1 MNEVGPHFDLKFRR
15 NQIASG
21 DLFKTACK
29 KPKVLNPEKK
39 KVINILNKDGQKLI
53 CFFRPIKMFIQ
64 QISEIGKQRFLSNNK
79 MLKA

>member
-39 KVINILNKDGQKLI
+39 KVINLLNKDGQKLI
-53 CFFRPIKMFIQ
+53 YEYRPIKMFIQ
-64 QISEIGKQRFLSNNK
+64 QISETGKQKCLYNSK